1 MILVPTIICGGKGSR
16 LWPASQAHRPKPFMK
31 IGEGGSLLQQTFR
44 RAAALPDVTE
54 ILTVTGQELHLATQ
68 HEFRQVNDRGL
79 KTPFILEPFG
89 RNTAA
94 AVATAA
100 LHCAEAH
107 GEDAVM
113 LILPADHLVENQ
125 QAFVEAVMAGR
136 LAARQG
142 LLVAFGIDPISA
154 HTGYGYI
161 EADKSSASTGSSN
174 GWHSVRRFVEK
185 PGPEKAEEFLQS
197 GDYFWNSGMYCF
209 RPGVLLQEMRQ
220 HCPAIFETASECF
233 RTSIAAATSGAKFLA
248 LDYQSFSAVP
258 NLSIDVA
265 LMEKTRNIAVVH
277 GQFVWSDIGS
287 WSAIAA
293 LTRKDQDGNSGSGNS
308 FFYNSANCYVYGSE
322 RNIGIVGLEDI
333 VIVDSPDGLLVAHR
347 DQAQDVKHIY
357 AKSESAP
364 QLTNGLGKT
373 KHKPW
378 GKSKIIESA
387 DGILV
392 KRLAIDPGSRISRHD
407 PGWPAGPWFVAAG
420 LARVIGQNG
429 QVTERAGGEAYHC
442 NSRDQEIL
450 NAGEGVLTLL
460 AIDQNAGNGL
470 AS

>member
-31 IGEGGSLLQQTFR
+31 IGEGGSLLQQTFQ

-79 KTPFILEPFG
+79 KNPFILEPIG

-100 LHCAEAH
+100 LRCANAH
-107 GEDAVM
+107 GEDAIM
-113 LILPADHLVENQ
+113 LVLPADHLVENQ
-125 QAFVEAVMAGR
+125 QAFADAVVTAR
-136 LAARQG
+136 LAASQG
-142 LLVAFGIDPISA
+142 MLVAFGIDPISA

-161 EADKSSASTGSSN
+161 EADKGGGTGGSN

-185 PGPEKAEEFLQS
+185 PSAEKAEEYLQS
-197 GDYFWNSGMYCF
+197 GHYYWNSGMYCF
-209 RPGVLLQEMRQ
+209 RAGVLLQEMRQ
-220 HCPAIFETASECF
+220 HCPEIVEAASDSF
-233 RTSIAAATSGAKFLA
+233 RASMAAASSGADFLA
-248 LDYQSFSAVP
+248 LDSQSFSNVP
-258 NLSIDVA
+258 NESIDVA
-265 LMEKTRNIAVVH
+265 VMEKTRNIAVVH

-293 LTRKDQDGNSGSGNS
+293 ITQKDGDGNSGSSNS
-308 FFYNSANCYVYGSE
+308 FFYNSSNCYVYGSE

-333 VIVDSPDGLLVAHR
+333 VIVDTADGLLVAHR

-357 AKSESAP
+357 AKSESTP
-364 QLTNGLGKT
+364 QTTNGVGKT

-387 DGILV
+387 DGVLV
-392 KRLAIDPGSRISRHD
+392 KRLAIDSGSRISRHD

-420 LARVIGQNG
+420 LARVISQNG
-429 QVTERAGGEAYHC
+429 KATDRTSGEAYHC
-442 NSRDQEIL
+442 NSHDQEIV
-450 NAGEGVLTLL
+450 NAGEGMLTLI
-460 AIDQNAGNGL
+460 AIDQDPSNRAD
-470 AS
+470 S